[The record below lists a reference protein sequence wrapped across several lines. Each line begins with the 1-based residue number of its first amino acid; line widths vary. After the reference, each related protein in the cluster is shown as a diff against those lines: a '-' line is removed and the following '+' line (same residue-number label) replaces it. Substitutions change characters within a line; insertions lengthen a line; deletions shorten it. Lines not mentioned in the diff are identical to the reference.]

1 MNTSKLYTTLPFY
14 VQFLFSKIDNT
25 CFGEKKHDGLNEDIP
40 LGLIYLNTSSPD
52 GMFVCRGLGDMILLG
67 EACNCGL

>member
-1 MNTSKLYTTLPFY
+1 M
-14 VQFLFSKIDNT
+14 KIDNT
-25 CFGEKKHDGLNEDIP
+25 CFGEKKNDGLNENIP

-52 GMFVCRGLGDMILLG
+52 SMFVCRGLGDMILLG